1 MSDRTLMLTG
11 GVSQMRP
18 GFRTQMIVV
27 ALLTGLLAL
36 PVLAQPPLLN
46 SSAPGAFGV
55 RYLTDRAVVSYTVE
69 KPGDADTFTLRVRL
83 PEKVQWGFLDRE
95 PIADDELNWSTG
107 QAVVNVPFGSAR
119 LHLGWAGEARL
130 PPESAR
136 IPVMLGE
143 RKVAELTARFD
154 LDGMQASGEVP
165 EIGPG
170 MASVRVETAQ
180 GLDPDAVS
188 LSVGADSVDR
198 WRYDTTSLEAR
209 EQVNVDP
216 NPRLSLRVQQRGLSG
231 SPIKGVV
238 FTDVRA
244 PSQVMRVADEDA
256 PEGILVEAEDFTNS
270 TGTPPQVDPGSHHDT
285 HGGSCVYSF
294 LGDGSTLEWEIE
306 VPEGGLYD
314 LYLRI
319 SCGDVGA
326 WRAVSIN
333 GETPEGLGLVEL
345 PGTGGWGHADGEWW
359 IVRVTGG
366 GADAPSVALTEGT
379 NTLRMKGLLTT
390 HLNIDYLLV
399 VARQ

>member
-1 MSDRTLMLTG
+1 
-11 GVSQMRP
+11 MRR
-18 GFRTQMIVV
+18 GFPTQMIVV
-27 ALLTGLLAL
+27 ALLIGLLAL

-55 RYLTDRAVVSYTVE
+55 RYLTDRAVVTYTVE
-69 KPGDADTFTLRVRL
+69 KPADVNADTFTLRVRL
-83 PEKVQWGFLDRE
+83 PEKVQWGFMDRE
-95 PIADDELNWSTG
+95 PIAGDNLNWNTG
-107 QAVVNVPFGSAR
+107 QAVVKVPFGSAR
-119 LHLGWAGEARL
+119 LHLGWAGEACL
-130 PPESAR
+130 PPESAQ
-136 IPVMLGE
+136 IPVMMGD

-170 MASVRVETAQ
+170 MASVRVEMSEAI
-180 GLDPDAVS
+180 DPDAVT

-198 WRYDTTSLEAR
+198 WRYDTTTLEAR

-216 NPRLSLRVQQRGLSG
+216 SPRLSLRVHKRGLAG
-231 SPIKGVV
+231 SPIKSVV
-238 FTDVRA
+238 FTDVQQ
-244 PSQVMRVADEDA
+244 PTQVERIADADA
-256 PEGILVEAEDFTNS
+256 PEGMLIEAENFSNA
-270 TGTPPQVDPGSHHDT
+270 TGTPPQVEPGSHHDT

-294 LGDGSTLEWEIE
+294 LGDGSTLEWEVD
-306 VPEGGLYD
+306 VPEDGLYD

-326 WRAVSIN
+326 WRAITID

-366 GADAPSVALTEGT
+366 DADAPSLELTEGT
-379 NTLRMKGLLTT
+379 HALRMKGLLTT

-399 VARQ
+399 VPHQ